1 VRGFFIGALRVPC
14 CGQAGNTVPSRVQGI
29 LVNGMGRPHQGSRHA
44 ADWRAL
50 ARDSAVIQRAF
61 ARSVTAAQQP
71 SDTSRVDMVNAI
83 QGYAQVY
90 STLHIS

>member
-1 VRGFFIGALRVPC
+1 M
-14 CGQAGNTVPSRVQGI
+14 AGNAAPSRMAGI
-29 LVNGMGRPHQGSRHA
+29 LVNAVWRPHQGRRRA

-50 ARDSAVIQRAF
+50 ARDSAVAQRVF
-61 ARSVTAAQQP
+61 PPTVTAAQRP